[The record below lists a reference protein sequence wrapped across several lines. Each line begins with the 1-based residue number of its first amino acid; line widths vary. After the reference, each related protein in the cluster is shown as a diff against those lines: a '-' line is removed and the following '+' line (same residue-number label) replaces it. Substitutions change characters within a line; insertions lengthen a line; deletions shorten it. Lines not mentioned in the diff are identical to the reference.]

1 MTANQRIICLF
12 DVDGTLTMPRLKV
25 KENMVDFLTSL
36 RANKCQVGIV
46 GGSDFKKIKEQLGSD
61 KWANANFVDNFDY
74 VFGENGLTAFKGTD
88 SLGNDGIVKHLG
100 HKKLQRFI
108 NFCLSHMATIE
119 LPDTIG
125 KTGTFVEFRNGMLN
139 ICPVG
144 RACSQEQRNAFEAY
158 DKIHKIREHFVKTLT
173 EKFGKAGAPAASGLD
188 EDNLGL
194 NYSIGGQISF
204 DVFPTGWDKTYCL
217 KYLSADD
224 FDQIHF
230 FGDKTYAGGNDYEIF
245 SSDRTIGH
253 TVTSPENT
261 MEQLKEIFGDV

>member
-36 RANKCQVGIV
+36 RANKCKVGIV

-100 HKKLQRFI
+100 HQKLQRFI
-108 NFCLSHMATIE
+108 NFCLAHMATIE

-125 KTGTFVEFRNGMLN
+125 K
-139 ICPVG
+139 
-144 RACSQEQRNAFEAY
+144 
-158 DKIHKIREHFVKTLT
+158 
-173 EKFGKAGAPAASGLD
+173 EKLV
-188 EDNLGL
+188 NL
-194 NYSIGGQISF
+194 
-204 DVFPTGWDKTYCL
+204 
-217 KYLSADD
+217 
-224 FDQIHF
+224 
-230 FGDKTYAGGNDYEIF
+230 
-245 SSDRTIGH
+245 
-253 TVTSPENT
+253 
-261 MEQLKEIFGDV
+261 